1 MMTLRF
7 FAVASLS
14 ELLVILHLL
23 VHHAGLLLCATRHV
37 FFFGL
42 NKDDTCEQ
50 EAAILLL
57 K

>member
-1 MMTLRF
+1 MTLRF
-7 FAVASLS
+7 FVVASLS